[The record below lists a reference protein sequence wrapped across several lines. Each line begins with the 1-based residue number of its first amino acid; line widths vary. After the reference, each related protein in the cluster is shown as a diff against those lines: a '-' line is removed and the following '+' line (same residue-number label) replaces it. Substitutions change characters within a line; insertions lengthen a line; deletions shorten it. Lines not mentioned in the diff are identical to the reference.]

1 MNQSK
6 IFSKLD
12 VKWAYHQIELDPES
26 RDITTFATHEG
37 LFRYK
42 RLMFGV
48 SCAPEIY
55 QRTMQQTL
63 AGCKGVRNIFDDN
76 IVFAFS
82 EKEHNES
89 LEEVLKRLKEK
100 GLRLNK
106 EKCCFNMMKLEFM
119 GRVLSKDGVAPE
131 KLKIKAVASAREPK
145 NASEVRS
152 FLGLVTYCR
161 RFISDLATI
170 SEPLRKLTRKSTMF
184 TCCESE
190 EELF

>member
-12 VKWAYHQIELDPES
+12 VKWAYHQIELNPES

-48 SCAPEIY
+48 SCAPEMY
-55 QRTMQQTL
+55 QRIMQQIL
-63 AGCKGVRNIFDDN
+63 AGCKEVRSIL
-76 IVFAFS
+76 VFASS
-82 EKEHNES
+82 EKEHNEK

-100 GLRLNK
+100 GLKLNK
-106 EKCCFNMMKLEFM
+106 KKSCFNMMKLEFM
-119 GRVLSKDGVAPE
+119 GHVLSKNGVAPE
-131 KLKIKAVASAREPK
+131 ESKIKAVASAREPK

-152 FLGLVTYCR
+152 FLGLVNYCG
-161 RFISDLATI
+161 RFIPDLVTI
-170 SEPLRKLTRKSTMF
+170 SEPLRKLTRKSTTF
-184 TCCESE
+184 TWG
-190 EELF
+190 